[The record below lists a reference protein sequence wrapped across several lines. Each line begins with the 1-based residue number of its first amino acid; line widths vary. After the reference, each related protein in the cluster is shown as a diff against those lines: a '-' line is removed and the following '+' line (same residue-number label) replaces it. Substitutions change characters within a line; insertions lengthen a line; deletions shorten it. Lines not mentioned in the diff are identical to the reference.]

1 MSIDTAHFRALL
13 LEERERV
20 ERAIEN
26 LREDKG
32 GRMDEEVVE
41 LGTAVDNHLADT
53 ATATLDREIDYSL
66 EENSGR
72 LLVEIDA
79 ALKRIEDGTYGKCTA
94 CGREISP
101 ERLEAFPW
109 ASLCIDDARQAERT

>member
-72 LLVEIDA
+72 LLAEIDA